1 MDMSRKLLLLAAVP
15 LFYAGATFAQSA
27 DQAPAGTET
36 PEPPAATTP
45 APDTSDPTAGTS
57 EGADTEDMSAEG
69 TTDTESDMGTSSTAA
84 ADGSEILTEE
94 SESQVRADKLLGMKV
109 VDMAGEEIGEVEDI
123 LLDKNGQVAGLVL
136 VTGEVLGLGGKS
148 VAVSWQDV
156 ASAED
161 AEAITLN
168 LTEEQLAAAP
178 EFRTK
183 EDIEAEEQLEQDTQ
197 PAAGAGTGTATP
209 TAPAPADQQ

>member
-1 MDMSRKLLLLAAVP
+1 MSRKLLLLAAVP

-36 PEPPAATTP
+36 PEPPAATAP

-57 EGADTEDMSAEG
+57 ESTDVPDMSAEDMMD
-69 TTDTESDMGTSSTAA
+69 TDTDMSTSSTAA

-94 SESQVRADKLLGMKV
+94 SQDQIRADKLLGMKV
-109 VDMAGEEIGEVEDI
+109 VDTAGEEIGEVEDI

-136 VTGEVLGLGGKS
+136 VTGKVLGLGGKS

-183 EDIEAEEQLEQDTQ
+183 EDIESEQQLEQDTA
-197 PAAGAGTGTATP
+197 PAAGAGMGTAEP
-209 TAPAPADQQ
+209 AVPAPADQQ